1 MSAVI
6 RLEGVTM
13 SFGLS
18 GANSGEHQVLN
29 NLDLE
34 IRQGERI
41 GLVGRNGAG
50 KSTLLRVIG
59 GIFPPATGKVW
70 RHPDKT
76 VALLSLGLGFKGDL
90 SGRDNALL
98 AAMLQGMSRREARKR
113 LEAIGEFTELGD
125 FYDQPVK
132 TYSSGMRSRLGFATG
147 LLLDTDILL
156 LDEILAVGDYLFRQK
171 ARLALKEL
179 LSPDKTVIL
188 VHHIEQAIKET
199 CHRALWLESGKIR
212 QDGAVPDVLAVY
224 AAET

>member
-1 MSAVI
+1 MSVII
-6 RLEGVTM
+6 RLTEVTM

-18 GANSGEHQVLN
+18 GAGGGDHRVLN

-34 IRQGERI
+34 IKQGERI

-50 KSTLLRVIG
+50 KSTLLRIIG
-59 GIFPPATGKVW
+59 GIYPPARGTVW
-70 RHPDKT
+70 RDPKKT

-98 AAMLQGMSRREARKR
+98 SAMLQGMSRREARKR
-113 LEAIGEFTELGD
+113 LDAIGEFTELGE
-125 FYDQPVK
+125 FYEQPVK

-156 LDEILAVGDYLFRQK
+156 LDEILAVGDHLFRQK
-171 ARLALKEL
+171 ARQALKEL

-188 VHHIEQAIKET
+188 VHHMEQAIKET
-199 CHRALWLESGKIR
+199 CHRAVWLEQGQVR
-212 QDGAVPDVLAVY
+212 DDGSVAEVLAAY
-224 AAET
+224 AADA

>member
-1 MSAVI
+1 MSVII
-6 RLEGVTM
+6 RLTEVTM

-18 GANSGEHQVLN
+18 GAGGGDHRVLN

-34 IRQGERI
+34 IQQGERI

-50 KSTLLRVIG
+50 KSTLLRIIG
-59 GIFPPATGKVW
+59 GIYPPAGGTVW
-70 RHPDKT
+70 RDPKKT

-113 LEAIGEFTELGD
+113 LDAIGEFTELGE
-125 FYDQPVK
+125 FYEQPVK

-156 LDEILAVGDYLFRQK
+156 LDEILAVGDHLFRQK
-171 ARLALKEL
+171 ARQALKEL
-179 LSPDKTVIL
+179 LSPDKTLIL
-188 VHHIEQAIKET
+188 VHHMEQAIKET
-199 CHRALWLESGKIR
+199 CHRAVWLEQGQVR
-212 QDGAVPDVLAVY
+212 DDGSVAEVLAAY
-224 AAET
+224 AADA

>member
-1 MSAVI
+1 MSVII
-6 RLEGVTM
+6 RLTEVTM

-18 GANSGEHQVLN
+18 GAGGGDHRVLN

-34 IRQGERI
+34 IQQGERI

-50 KSTLLRVIG
+50 KSTLLRIIG
-59 GIFPPATGKVW
+59 GIYPPAGGTVW
-70 RHPDKT
+70 RDPKKT

-113 LEAIGEFTELGD
+113 LDAIGEFTELGE
-125 FYDQPVK
+125 FYEQPVK

-156 LDEILAVGDYLFRQK
+156 LDEILAVGDHLFRQK
-171 ARLALKEL
+171 ARQALKEL

-188 VHHIEQAIKET
+188 VHHMEQAIKET
-199 CHRALWLESGKIR
+199 CHRAVWLEQGQVR
-212 QDGAVPDVLAVY
+212 DDGSVAEVLAAY
-224 AAET
+224 AADA

>member
-1 MSAVI
+1 
-6 RLEGVTM
+6 M

-18 GANSGEHQVLN
+18 GAGVGDHRVLN

-34 IRQGERI
+34 IQPGERI

-50 KSTLLRVIG
+50 KSTLLRIIG
-59 GIFPPATGKVW
+59 GIYPPAGGTVW
-70 RHPDKT
+70 RDPKKT

-113 LEAIGEFTELGD
+113 LDAIGEFTELGE
-125 FYDQPVK
+125 FYEQPVK

-171 ARLALKEL
+171 ARQALKEL

-188 VHHIEQAIKET
+188 VHHMEQAIKET
-199 CHRALWLESGKIR
+199 CHRAVWLEQGQVR
-212 QDGAVPDVLAVY
+212 DDGSVAEVLAAY
-224 AAET
+224 AADA

>member
-1 MSAVI
+1 
-6 RLEGVTM
+6 M

-18 GANSGEHQVLN
+18 GAGGGDHRVLN

-34 IRQGERI
+34 IQQGERI

-50 KSTLLRVIG
+50 KSTLLRIIG
-59 GIFPPATGKVW
+59 GIYPPAGGTVW
-70 RHPDKT
+70 RDPKKT

-113 LEAIGEFTELGD
+113 LDAIGEFTELGE
-125 FYDQPVK
+125 FYEQPVK

-156 LDEILAVGDYLFRQK
+156 LDEILAVGDHLFRQK
-171 ARLALKEL
+171 ARQALKEL

-188 VHHIEQAIKET
+188 VHHMEQAIKET
-199 CHRALWLESGKIR
+199 CHRAVWLEQGQVR
-212 QDGAVPDVLAVY
+212 DDGSVAEVLAAY
-224 AAET
+224 AADA

>member
-1 MSAVI
+1 
-6 RLEGVTM
+6 M

-18 GANSGEHQVLN
+18 GAGGGDHRVLN

-34 IRQGERI
+34 IQQGERI

-50 KSTLLRVIG
+50 KSTLLRIIG
-59 GIFPPATGKVW
+59 GIYPPAGGTVW
-70 RHPDKT
+70 RDPKKT

-113 LEAIGEFTELGD
+113 LDAIGEFTELGE
-125 FYDQPVK
+125 FYEQPVK

-156 LDEILAVGDYLFRQK
+156 LDEILAVGDHLFRQK
-171 ARLALKEL
+171 ARQALKEL
-179 LSPDKTVIL
+179 LSPDKTLIL
-188 VHHIEQAIKET
+188 VHHMEQAIKET
-199 CHRALWLESGKIR
+199 CHRAVWLEQGQVR
-212 QDGAVPDVLAVY
+212 DDGSVAEVLAAY
-224 AAET
+224 AADA

>member
-1 MSAVI
+1 
-6 RLEGVTM
+6 M

-18 GANSGEHQVLN
+18 GAGGGDHRVLN

-34 IRQGERI
+34 IKQGERI

-50 KSTLLRVIG
+50 KSTLLRIIG
-59 GIFPPATGKVW
+59 GIYPPAGGTVW
-70 RHPDKT
+70 RDPKKT

-113 LEAIGEFTELGD
+113 LDAIGEFTELGE
-125 FYDQPVK
+125 FYEQPVK

-171 ARLALKEL
+171 ARQALKEL

-188 VHHIEQAIKET
+188 VHHMEQAIKET
-199 CHRALWLESGKIR
+199 CHRAVWLEQGQVR
-212 QDGAVPDVLAVY
+212 DDGSVAEVLAAY
-224 AAET
+224 AADA

>member
-1 MSAVI
+1 
-6 RLEGVTM
+6 M

-18 GANSGEHQVLN
+18 GAGGGDHRVLN

-34 IRQGERI
+34 IQQGERI

-50 KSTLLRVIG
+50 KSTLLRIIG
-59 GIFPPATGKVW
+59 GIYPPAGGTVW
-70 RHPDKT
+70 RDPKKT

-98 AAMLQGMSRREARKR
+98 AAMLQGMSLREARKR
-113 LEAIGEFTELGD
+113 LDAIGEFTELGE
-125 FYDQPVK
+125 FYEQPVK

-156 LDEILAVGDYLFRQK
+156 LDEILAVGDHLFRQK
-171 ARLALKEL
+171 ARQALKEL

-188 VHHIEQAIKET
+188 VHHMEQAIKET
-199 CHRALWLESGKIR
+199 CHRAVWLEQGQVR
-212 QDGAVPDVLAVY
+212 DDGSVAEVLAAY
-224 AAET
+224 AADA

>member
-1 MSAVI
+1 
-6 RLEGVTM
+6 M

-18 GANSGEHQVLN
+18 GAGGGDQRVLN

-34 IRQGERI
+34 IQQGERI

-50 KSTLLRVIG
+50 KSTLLRIIG
-59 GIFPPATGKVW
+59 GIYPPAGGTVW
-70 RHPDKT
+70 RDPKKT

-113 LEAIGEFTELGD
+113 LDAIGEFTELGE
-125 FYDQPVK
+125 FYEQPVK

-156 LDEILAVGDYLFRQK
+156 LDEILAVGDHLFRQK
-171 ARLALKEL
+171 ARQALKEL

-188 VHHIEQAIKET
+188 VHHMEQAIKET
-199 CHRALWLESGKIR
+199 CHRAVWLEQGQVR
-212 QDGAVPDVLAVY
+212 DDGSVAEVLAAY
-224 AAET
+224 AADA